1 MTTKYARLVNQNP
14 RIAIM
19 STTPKSNYKLEG
31 NKIVVSL
38 TLNFPLEFEI
48 ELEGTQYPKNLESAI
63 SANSDIIINEIKKTQ
78 LHEKIEVV
86 SNKLATE
93 ILDKSN
99 SEEKLSS
106 PIAQDILNTSL
117 DNTNE
122 AQSNLQVTSTTKK
135 TKVRFPDSVND
146 SLTLAVNVVGNMLF
160 LGKLANYSWE

>member
-14 RIAIM
+14 QIAIM

-78 LHEKIEVV
+78 LHEKIEVI

-146 SLTLAVNVVGNMLF
+146 SLTLAVNIVGNMLF

>member
-1 MTTKYARLVNQNP
+1 
-14 RIAIM
+14 M

-31 NKIVVSL
+31 NKIVVFL

-48 ELEGTQYPKNLESAI
+48 ELEGTQYPKILESAI

-78 LHEKIEVV
+78 LDEKIQVL

-99 SEEKLSS
+99 SEEKLNSLM
-106 PIAQDILNTSL
+106 AQDILNTSL

-122 AQSNLQVTSTTKK
+122 PQSNLQVTSTPKK

-146 SLTLAVNVVGNMLF
+146 SLTLAVNIVGNILF

>member
-1 MTTKYARLVNQNP
+1 
-14 RIAIM
+14 M

-63 SANSDIIINEIKKTQ
+63 SANSDIIINEINKTQ
-78 LHEKIEVV
+78 LHEKIEVL

-99 SEEKLSS
+99 SEEKLNSLM
-106 PIAQDILNTSL
+106 AQDILNTSL

-122 AQSNLQVTSTTKK
+122 PQSNLQVTSTTKK

-146 SLTLAVNVVGNMLF
+146 SLTLAVNIVGNILF